1 MIPTAIPIPTTI
13 RAVTTTMTDAP
24 LDDRQ
29 EAGSRQGGQLLRQAP
44 LVAILTLQT
53 ICAIYLVRDMVGSVL
68 GIYYE
73 PLAWEY
79 TEYLDIGAAIG
90 LIAGIGLGARMLVL
104 SLREGRE
111 AQEKLARAKSAF
123 VDLVEQRF
131 ADWALSPAERDVALF
146 SIKGM
151 SVAEIAALRGT
162 SEGTIKAQAAAVY
175 RKAGVGNRHQLLS
188 LFIEDLF
195 DPSTPASANT
205 PR

>member
-1 MIPTAIPIPTTI
+1 MM
-13 RAVTTTMTDAP
+13 MTDTP
-24 LDDRQ
+24 LNARQ
-29 EAGSRQGGQLLRQAP
+29 DAAGRTGGQVLKQAP
-44 LVAILTLQT
+44 LIAILGLQT
-53 ICAIYLVRDMVGSVL
+53 VCAIYLVRDMVLSVL

-104 SLREGRE
+104 SLRDGRE
-111 AQEKLARAKSAF
+111 AQEKLARAKSVF
-123 VDLVEQRF
+123 MDLTQQRF
-131 ADWALSPAERDVALF
+131 SDWGLSPAERDVALF

-195 DPSTPASANT
+195 DPAAFPPAPDAP
-205 PR
+205 PRIEGK

>member
-1 MIPTAIPIPTTI
+1 
-13 RAVTTTMTDAP
+13 MTDAP
-24 LDDRQ
+24 LADQREGAARQ
-29 EAGSRQGGQLLRQAP
+29 RSQLLRQAP

-68 GIYYE
+68 GLSYE

-79 TEYLDIGAAIG
+79 TEYLDIGAAVG
-90 LIAGIGLGARMLVL
+90 LIAGIGLGGRMLAH
-104 SLREGRE
+104 SLRAGRE

-123 VDLVEQRF
+123 MDLTEQRF
-131 ADWALSPAERDVALF
+131 TDWALSPAERDVALF

-195 DPSTPASANT
+195 DPSAFPASPKSGPA
-205 PR
+205 P

>member
-1 MIPTAIPIPTTI
+1 
-13 RAVTTTMTDAP
+13 MTDAP
-24 LDDRQ
+24 LEERSS
-29 EAGSRQGGQLLRQAP
+29 AAPRHGSRAWRQAP
-44 LVAILTLQT
+44 LVAILALQT

-104 SLREGRE
+104 SLRAGRE

-123 VDLVEQRF
+123 MDLTEQRF
-131 ADWALSPAERDVALF
+131 TDWALSPAERDVALF
-146 SIKGM
+146 SLKGM

-195 DPSTPASANT
+195 DPAASPAGTRPTP
-205 PR
+205 

>member
-1 MIPTAIPIPTTI
+1 
-13 RAVTTTMTDAP
+13 MTDAP
-24 LDDRQ
+24 LADQREGAARQ
-29 EAGSRQGGQLLRQAP
+29 RSQLLRQAP

-68 GIYYE
+68 GLSYE

-79 TEYLDIGAAIG
+79 TEYLDIGAAVG
-90 LIAGIGLGARMLVL
+90 LIAGIGLGGRMLAQ
-104 SLREGRE
+104 SLRAGRE

-123 VDLVEQRF
+123 MDLTEQRF
-131 ADWALSPAERDVALF
+131 TDWALSPAERDVALF

-195 DPSTPASANT
+195 DPSAFPASPKSGPA
-205 PR
+205 P

>member
-1 MIPTAIPIPTTI
+1 MM
-13 RAVTTTMTDAP
+13 MTDARLAETGRAAP
-24 LDDRQ
+24 RS
-29 EAGSRQGGQLLRQAP
+29 GSLVLRHAP
-44 LVAILTLQT
+44 LVAILALQT
-53 ICAIYLVRDMVGSVL
+53 ICAIYLVRDMVSSIL
-68 GIYYE
+68 GIEYE
-73 PLAWEY
+73 PLAWQY

-90 LIAGIGLGARMLVL
+90 LISGIGLGGRMLAL
-104 SLREGRE
+104 SVRAGRE
-111 AQEKLARAKSAF
+111 AQEKLARARSAF
-123 VDLVEQRF
+123 VDLIEQRF

-195 DPSTPASANT
+195 DPSAPVSADP

>member
-1 MIPTAIPIPTTI
+1 M
-13 RAVTTTMTDAP
+13 
-24 LDDRQ
+24 
-29 EAGSRQGGQLLRQAP
+29 
-44 LVAILTLQT
+44 VA
-53 ICAIYLVRDMVGSVL
+53 SVF

-79 TEYLDIGAAIG
+79 TEYLDIGAAVG
-90 LIAGIGLGARMLVL
+90 LIAGIGLGGRMLAL
-104 SLREGRE
+104 SLRAGRE

-123 VDLVEQRF
+123 MDLIDQRF
-131 ADWALSPAERDVALF
+131 TDWALSPAERDVALF

-195 DPSTPASANT
+195 DPAAVPTAARPSCGA
-205 PR
+205 